1 MKSVL
6 QQPIAYF
13 KVDNGSNPI
22 ENNHNFFRWEGMYTV
37 ENPQC
42 REYDGKY
49 CVLINGVKEFNLT
62 FWRNT
67 TFISQNSTYHNYLT
81 LLKQAKPQNVECDK
95 GYKQCGILDSFNQK
109 LCLLENETCPLNQ
122 IELSNSST
130 PSDIFTNKDAVN
142 TTLLNDNK
150 TYLHTSNAEIN
161 SLVIIEI
168 IIGPESF
175 CFDFEERKLGPPYYG
190 FERSSSDGNCTEY
203 GGYEIDY
210 HYVSIDNQS
219 KMNVYNENEI
229 STKIQDFIKH
239 PTWTYPLKKLN
250 NSNLHLYKRNYFGF
264 DLTFLWNQELNEES
278 FNFVKKYNGAI
289 FALSMIVG
297 VTNLLWLLFSAVIFA
312 EACDNAPKGKDL
324 IKFMGIICID
334 FPVTVPLISV
344 AFGLTLS
351 STNSILKCADAP
363 IAEKFL
369 KPQKLDFTLG
379 IISFGLYML
388 MIVIK
393 VTIVVIANY
402 LCCCKKQKENKE
414 ETQQQ
419 LL

>member
-81 LLKQAKPQNVECDK
+81 LLKQAKPQGEPCNE

-122 IELSNSST
+122 IELSNSET
-130 PSDIFTNKDAVN
+130 PSDIFTNKDAVK

-161 SLVIIEI
+161 SLVITEI
-168 IIGPESF
+168 AIGPESF
-175 CFDFEERKLGPPYYG
+175 CFNVNESKLGPPYYE

-203 GGYEIDY
+203 DGYESNY
-210 HYVSIDNQS
+210 YYVSIDNQP
-219 KMNVYNENEI
+219 KMSVYNENKI
-229 STKIQDFIKH
+229 ITKIQDFVKYSEE
-239 PTWTYPLKKLN
+239 PYPLEKLKDY
-250 NSNLHLYKRNYFGF
+250 NLHLYKRNYIGF
-264 DLTFLWNQELNEES
+264 NLTGLGNQDLNEES
-278 FNFVKKYNGAI
+278 TNFVKKYNGAI
-289 FALSMIVG
+289 IALNFTAAMVTFFQFMICI
-297 VTNLLWLLFSAVIFA
+297 N
-312 EACDNAPKGKDL
+312 ACIIASDNAPKGKEL
-324 IKFMGIICID
+324 FKFLGITCID
-334 FPVTVPLISV
+334 SLVTIPLLSV
-344 AFGLTLS
+344 
-351 STNSILKCADAP
+351 
-363 IAEKFL
+363 
-369 KPQKLDFTLG
+369 
-379 IISFGLYML
+379 SFGLSLASTIPILNCTDDPKAEQFMEPQKVEIISTMVGSGLYMS
-388 MIVIK
+388 MIVIN
-393 VTIVVIANY
+393 VIIVIVANY
-402 LCCCKKQKENKE
+402 CCRKKQKENKE
-414 ETQQQ
+414 EAQPQ